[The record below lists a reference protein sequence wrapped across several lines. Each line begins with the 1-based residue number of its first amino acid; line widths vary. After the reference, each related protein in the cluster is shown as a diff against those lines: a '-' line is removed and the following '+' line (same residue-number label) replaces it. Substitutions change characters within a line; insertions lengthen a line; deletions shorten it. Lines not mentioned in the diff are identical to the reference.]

1 MFGGYKP
8 YKPYILGYTSAFVA
22 TVPTQ
27 GFIRGAGLA
36 LCLGELQIVFVR
48 ADAHGLRHVVCK
60 CIVTR
65 THTHIYNIRLYT
77 YIYVYIYIYIYVYIR
92 IYIYTYIY
100 KYIVYVHVYCIHG
113 LVCIVILRFI
123 CQFTWF
129 PAPES
134 SHIQGPLGLRSGGLG
149 A

>member
-27 GFIRGAGLA
+27 GFLRGAGLA

-48 ADAHGLRHVVCK
+48 ADAHGLRHVVCR

-65 THTHIYNIRLYT
+65 THTHTHIYIYT
-77 YIYVYIYIYIYVYIR
+77 YIYVYIYIN
-92 IYIYTYIY
+92 T
-100 KYIVYVHVYCIHG
+100 VYVHVYCIHG